1 MRLTL
6 RLSERGAEQN
16 QTRVLETGRLTIG
29 RGPDNDWVLLD
40 PDRTLSK
47 HHCRIDASE
56 QAYMLTDLSTN
67 GVFMA
72 GSARP
77 LGRGHSCALEHGD
90 SFAIGPYRML
100 AEIEGQGYGQ
110 AMSNPPAE
118 EEEVFE
124 APSTMS
130 PIAPAIAAPWLS
142 DIPTGGFGPDRRAA
156 PMGWDA
162 PPDPAAYAA
171 SGTLQARDPLDPRS
185 GGEYPPMADRFSQEA
200 EHIAA
205 PSTVMRVPQAQ
216 IVLPADWNEADAPA
230 SAPGTESAPAWPPVL
245 PSALHEE
252 PDEPPGVALLPP
264 DWIADE
270 SKPPRQAFGTPI
282 AAASSSPIALNQAA
296 PGVVA
301 SPLNPAATDW
311 SPVPAAP
318 VISQPPPLLNPVP
331 TPIVTVREQAPQ
343 QPPASEPHATSNAG
357 GAPSPSALVAAF
369 LQGAGLPA
377 NTLADAE
384 PEEAF
389 REIGRMVR
397 AAVDGVREILSTRAL
412 VKSEF
417 RVEQTVLRRNDNN
430 AMKFA
435 PDAQRC
441 LAAMVGAA
449 PPGFL
454 PGSAAMRQ
462 SMDDIKIH
470 ELALVAAIN
479 SVFADLS
486 KQLDPETIMTRARQE
501 TGLTTMLPYA
511 REVRCWAIYTETHAL
526 LQDSGAHNTGGSL
539 LAPVAQA
546 YARQLRRS

>member
-6 RLSERGAEQN
+6 RLSERGADTN
-16 QTRVLETGRLTIG
+16 QTRVLESGRLTIG

-47 HHCRIDASE
+47 QHCRIDASE

-72 GSARP
+72 GSAQP
-77 LGRGHSCALEHGD
+77 LGRGHCCALEDGD
-90 SFAIGPYRML
+90 SFAIGPYRVV
-100 AEIEGQGYGQ
+100 ADIEDDRYGQ
-110 AMSNPPAE
+110 SMAMPEPE
-118 EEEVFE
+118 EEAYP
-124 APSTMS
+124 APPSVS
-130 PIAPAIAAPWLS
+130 PIAPAIEAPWLS

-156 PMGWDA
+156 PLGWDA

-171 SGTLQARDPLDPRS
+171 SGVLQTRDPLDPRS
-185 GGEYPPMADRFSQEA
+185 GAGFGPALDQFSQEA

-216 IVLPADWNEADAPA
+216 IVLPADWNEGDAPA
-230 SAPGTESAPAWPPVL
+230 RAPVMEAAPAWPPAL
-245 PSALHEE
+245 PPE
-252 PDEPPGVALLPP
+252 PDEPPLAALLPD
-264 DWIADE
+264 DWIADDPE
-270 SKPPRQAFGTPI
+270 PPHEAF
-282 AAASSSPIALNQAA
+282 
-296 PGVVA
+296 VA
-301 SPLNPAATDW
+301 
-311 SPVPAAP
+311 PAAP
-318 VISQPPPLLNPVP
+318 VAAPPAIVPAPVVPAPAAPAIEWAPAPIAAPPPVP
-331 TPIVTVREQAPQ
+331 EPAPPAPPAPIVTPREPIVPQ
-343 QPPASEPHATSNAG
+343 QPVGAEPAAAPMAG
-357 GAPSPSALVAAF
+357 GGVSPSALVAAF

-377 NTLADAE
+377 HTLAEAE

-389 REIGRMVR
+389 RDIGRMVR
-397 AAVDGVREILSTRAL
+397 AAVDGVRDILSTRAL

-417 RVEQTVLRRNDNN
+417 RVEQTVLRRSDNN

-486 KQLDPETIMTRARQE
+486 KQLDPDTIMTRARQE